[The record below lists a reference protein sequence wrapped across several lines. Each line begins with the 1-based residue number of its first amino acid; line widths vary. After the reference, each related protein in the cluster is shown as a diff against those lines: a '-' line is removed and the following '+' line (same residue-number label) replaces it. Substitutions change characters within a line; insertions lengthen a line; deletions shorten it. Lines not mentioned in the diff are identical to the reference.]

1 VIGFRDIP
9 GYEGE
14 YQVNEAGE
22 VYSIPRMSAR
32 NQWVT
37 GGHRRP
43 QKHPQGYL
51 FITLRVRDRMLIH
64 RAVASAFIPNPD
76 NKEFVN
82 HKNGIKTDNRVENL
96 EWATRQENETHAYST
111 GLKNS
116 TGSHNT
122 MAKLNEGKVGAI
134 RHFLEA
140 GLSNKEIAQMY
151 QVHPVT
157 IGRIRNNRIWRH
169 VA

>member
-1 VIGFRDIP
+1 VTGFRDIP

-22 VYSIPRMSAR
+22 IYSIPRKSR
-32 NQWVT
+32 HWVK
-37 GGHRRP
+37 GGMRRP

-51 FITLRVRDRMLIH
+51 FITLRLKDRMLIH
-64 RAVASAFIPNPD
+64 RAVAGAFIPNPE

-82 HKNGIKTDNRVENL
+82 HKNGIKTDNRVGNL

-122 MAKLNEGKVGAI
+122 MAKLDEVRVAKI
-134 RHFLEA
+134 KEHIQK
-140 GLSNKEIAQMY
+140 GLANGELSKMFG
-151 QVHPVT
+151 VHRVT